1 MTHVLSK
8 LIDLPFKI
16 FLAVPEF
23 IVWELFSNG
32 SWRQKKYETLQP
44 ARLLQ
49 DEVGYLRNQMW
60 KMQNQHR
67 IEIVEIE
74 RRNQE
79 KLKLQASQA
88 IIK

>member
-8 LIDLPFKI
+8 LIDLPFQI
-16 FLAVPEF
+16 ILAVPQF
-23 IVWELFSNG
+23 IIWELFSNG
-32 SWRQKKYETLQP
+32 SWRQKKCPTLQP

-49 DEVGYLRNQMW
+49 DEVEYIRNQMR
-60 KMQNQHR
+60 KMEAQHR
-67 IEIVEIE
+67 IEMVELE

>member
-16 FLAVPEF
+16 LLAVPQF

-49 DEVGYLRNQMW
+49 DEVVYLRSQMR
-60 KMQNQHR
+60 KMEDQRR
-67 IEIVEIE
+67 ISFGELE
-74 RRNQE
+74 RRYQE
-79 KLKLQASQA
+79 KLKRQTS
-88 IIK
+88 